1 MSAHDVYSFG
11 MVSSSTLYRISGAFP
26 AAEGYAEIDAKSYM
40 TGGEA
45 TNSSIVLSR
54 LGARVRLDGNWLGED
69 EAGRRGTRP
78 LFLAGGW
85 LTMGQVL
92 SLPMII
98 AGAILII
105 MAYRAAGV
113 AEAKA

>member
-54 LGARVRLDGNWLGED
+54 LGARVRVTEGRFTFVAID
-69 EAGRRGTRP
+69 EKGRPRP
-78 LFLAGGW
+78 
-85 LTMGQVL
+85 V
-92 SLPMII
+92 PP
-98 AGAILII
+98 
-105 MAYRAAGV
+105 
-113 AEAKA
+113 AE